1 MRRLVFLTTVFL
13 ILLVPCVAPV
23 CRAQLGHAADLTR
36 VSATETAGDVSD
48 APATASLAEAK
59 GAQSLIIILI
69 QFPDMAHKIRRDRV
83 GSIADEMDRFYREAS
98 YGLTWVAYT
107 VTDDWYQVKTPLR
120 KLDIEKWDFD
130 EDDMEVFEREAIAAA
145 GKDVNFRNYKYVYLL
160 AAGGV
165 WPHAAS
171 REIPNN
177 DGVESFR
184 LIVVNEED
192 DVGTYAHELGHWI
205 PSNYEQRGNEGLPDL
220 YSYDAAEKGDPSS
233 IWVGCWDLMSSS
245 DNLGFSAWSKIHLG
259 WITSQEIRVKSTTA
273 VAVNLQPLEKDSG
286 TRAAVVPLTAKT
298 SYVIEVRRRIGYDKT
313 LPTEGV
319 LIYLADLNKK
329 SGYGILKVIDAK
341 SATKTLDDAPFKKG
355 DIFEDKQN
363 HVYVLV
369 ALTDEAGF
377 TIVVSGVKVQS
388 IVDTD
393 QDGLFDLI
401 ETQLGT
407 DPKNPDTDDDGLK
420 DGDEV
425 NKYGTNPLNPD
436 TDGDGLRDGREAEL
450 GTDPLNPDTDDD
462 GLADGREVELG
473 TNPKVAD
480 SDADG
485 LSDGDEVDK
494 YGTNPLKSDTDD
506 DGLPDGEEIRLGTN
520 PLEADTDKDGLP
532 DGKELQIGTNPLKA
546 DTDGDYWQDGT
557 DPAPT
562 NPSMPNVLIIAV
574 VLIAVVVIL
583 IMFRKREGHL
593 GVPMGMQ
600 AAPQIAPARAEP
612 QPSAE
617 VVHQFC
623 IHCGSVLLTDSKF
636 CQVCGV
642 QQH

>member
-1 MRRLVFLTTVFL
+1 MRRLVFLTTLFL

-23 CRAQLGHAADLTR
+23 CHAQPGHAGDLTLSTTR
-36 VSATETAGDVSD
+36 TAGHVSD
-48 APATASLAEAK
+48 APAAASLAEAK

-69 QFPDMAHKIRRDRV
+69 EFPDMAHRIRRDKV
-83 GSIADEMDRFYREAS
+83 SSIASEMDRLYREAS
-98 YGLTWVAYT
+98 YGLTWVVYT
-107 VTDDWYQVKTPLR
+107 VTDNWYQVKTPLK
-120 KLDIEKWDFD
+120 KLDVEKWDYD
-130 EDDMEVFEREAIAAA
+130 EDDMKIFEREAIAAA
-145 GKDVNFRNYKYVYLL
+145 DKDVNFRNYDYVYLV

-165 WPHAAS
+165 WGHAAS
-171 REIPNN
+171 REIPNS
-177 DGVESFR
+177 DGVKSFR

-192 DVGTYAHELGHWI
+192 EVGVYAHELGHRL
-205 PSNYEQRGNEGLPDL
+205 PSNCEPRDNVGLPDL
-220 YSYDAAEKGDPSS
+220 YSYDAEEKGDPSN
-233 IWVGCWDLMSSS
+233 IWVGPWDLMASSR
-245 DNLGFSAWSKIHLG
+245 NLGFSAWSKISLG
-259 WITSQEIRVKSTTA
+259 WIAPQEIRVKSTTA

-286 TRAAVVPLTAKT
+286 TRAVVVPLTART
-298 SYVIEVRRRIGYDKT
+298 SYVIEVRRRIGYDKA

-319 LIYLADLNKK
+319 LIYLADLNKEN
-329 SGYGILKVIDAK
+329 GHGILKVIDAK
-341 SATKTLDDAPFKKG
+341 SGTKTLDDAPFKKG

-369 ALTDEAGF
+369 ALTEGAGF
-377 TIVVSGVKVQS
+377 TIVVSGIKVQT
-388 IVDTD
+388 IKDTD

-407 DPKNPDTDDDGLK
+407 DPNNPDTDGDGLK

-436 TDGDGLRDGREAEL
+436 TDGDGLRDGREVEL

-462 GLADGREVELG
+462 GLVDGREVELG

-480 SDADG
+480 SDADE

-506 DGLPDGEEIRLGTN
+506 DGLPDGEEIGLGTN

-532 DGKELQIGTNPLKA
+532 DGKELQTGTNPLKA

-562 NPSMPNVLIIAV
+562 NAMMPNILIIAV
-574 VLIAVVVIL
+574 LLVVVVIL
-583 IMFRKREGHL
+583 TVLRKRKRHA
-593 GVPMGMQ
+593 GVSMGIR
-600 AAPQIAPARAEP
+600 AAPQIAPAGAEP

-617 VVHQFC
+617 AGRQFC
-623 IHCGSVLLTDSKF
+623 MNCGSVLLSRSEF
-636 CQVCGV
+636 CQVCGAH
-642 QQH
+642 QR